1 MAAVRLWVILA
12 LRLGGIWIPLS
23 TKALDVQD
31 IQVQLVSDFPGL
43 LSRYHRRGGRGTH
56 SNLDGSRLLILP
68 GRLPLHC
75 QDPAS

>member
-12 LRLGGIWIPLS
+12 VRLGGIRIPLG

-31 IQVQLVSDFPGL
+31 IQVQLVSDLPGL
-43 LSRYHRRGGRGTH
+43 LGSHHRRGSRGTH
-56 SNLDGSRLLILP
+56 RNLDGSRLFILP